1 MRVRVCVVC
10 RVLMGCGCSS
20 ADVNPIGSFSKIDL
34 RGFLEWA
41 ADEKTLGYTALLDV
55 VHAAPTAELEP
66 ITSNYTQTD
75 EGTSAF
81 AFALSQVNRS

>member
-1 MRVRVCVVC
+1 
-10 RVLMGCGCSS
+10 
-20 ADVNPIGSFSKIDL
+20 
-34 RGFLEWA
+34 LEWA

-75 EGTSAF
+75 EGT
-81 AFALSQVNRS
+81 LRLRVRVRSFYQ

>member
-1 MRVRVCVVC
+1 
-10 RVLMGCGCSS
+10 MGCGCSS

-81 AFALSQVNRS
+81 AFAFALALSINRS